1 MALIHNQNDMQNIF
15 SKAGKITSE
24 KYIIFQ
30 RKEEIFNNRPRY
42 FNGKSQ
48 SVASSEDVNQQS
60 DKKMPEISNNKQQQ
74 EQITEAELIQRKN
87 QVKLSQPFSKQ
98 LSRQVGHYTKLS
110 KDSKPSCGQYHV
122 KYSELDKAIH
132 SIHDYDKSLKHTI
145 PLEVPGKHG
154 EPENMDKPV
163 VDRPRFSR
171 TCFIDLVRQSPRPD
185 IFFGRPT
192 PHPDRF
198 TYLKVTDS
206 WSKIPRTP
214 SVQLQKQLSRDQMII
229 YKKKQFAP
237 DYHPNFEFGKKQ
249 LGSCGA
255 PFDKLEMRKDIM
267 TKIPPYNHET
277 YFEYDVYSKD
287 PNSKLFRNPTAPNFK
302 QMLDREQDGKSLLP
316 SFMQKYSN
324 TRMGITHLH
333 QKMLE
338 VNNFRDGRF
347 QTVTS
352 SFLPSKAFKK
362 RPQLDESS
370 EEIEQMEE
378 Q

>member
-1 MALIHNQNDMQNIF
+1 MALIHNQNDMQNMF

-30 RKEEIFNNRPRY
+30 RKEEIINNRPRY
-42 FNGKSQ
+42 FKGKSQ
-48 SVASSEDVNQQS
+48 SVASSEEVNQQA
-60 DKKMPEISNNKQQQ
+60 DKKMPEIQNKKQ
-74 EQITEAELIQRKN
+74 EQITEAEQIQRKN

-132 SIHDYDKSLKHTI
+132 SIHDYDKSLKQTT

-154 EPENMDKPV
+154 EPENMDKPL

-171 TCFIDLVRQSPRPD
+171 TCFIDLIRQTPRPD

-198 TYLKVTDS
+198 SFLNVTDS

-214 SVQLQKQLSRDQMII
+214 SVQLEKQLSRDQMII

-237 DYHPNFEFGKKQ
+237 DYQPNFEFGKKQ

-255 PFDKLEMRKDIM
+255 PFDKLEQRKDIM
-267 TKIPPYNHET
+267 TKIPPYNHEA
-277 YFEYDVYSKD
+277 YFEFDVYSKD
-287 PNSKLFRNPTAPNFK
+287 PNSKLFRTPTAPNFK
-302 QMLDREQDGKSLLP
+302 NMLDRECDGKSLLP

>member
-1 MALIHNQNDMQNIF
+1 MALIHNQNDIQNMF

-24 KYIIFQ
+24 KYIVFQ
-30 RKEEIFNNRPRY
+30 RKEEIINNRPRY
-42 FNGKSQ
+42 FKGKSQ
-48 SVASSEDVNQQS
+48 SAASSEEVNQQV
-60 DKKMPEISNNKQQQ
+60 DKKMPEISSKKQQ
-74 EQITEAELIQRKN
+74 EQITEAEQIQRKN
-87 QVKLSQPFSKQ
+87 QVKLSQPFSRQ

-122 KYSELDKAIH
+122 KYSELDKAVH
-132 SIHDYDKSLKHTI
+132 SIHDYDKSLKQTV

-154 EPENMDKPV
+154 EPENIDKPI

-171 TCFIDLVRQSPRPD
+171 TCFLDLVRQTQRPD

-198 TYLKVTDS
+198 TYLNVTDS

-214 SVQLQKQLSRDQMII
+214 SVQLEKQLSRDQMII

-255 PFDKLEMRKDIM
+255 PFDKLEQRKDIM

-277 YFEYDVYSKD
+277 YFEFDVYSKD
-287 PNSKLFRNPTAPNFK
+287 PNSKLFRTPTAPNFK

-352 SFLPSKAFKK
+352 SFLPSKGFKK